1 MGTSV
6 GQIIGTVAYMSPEQV
21 GGPPDDLDTRSDI
34 YAIGVILHELLTGKL
49 PVDISDKSLPEA
61 ARMIQEEDPLRLS
74 SVNRSFRGDIETI
87 VGKALAKD
95 RDRRYQTVA
104 ELAADLRRHL
114 ADEPIAARPPSTW
127 YQLAKFS
134 RRNRA
139 LVGGVAIAFVALVA
153 GLAGTAY
160 GLIQAREA
168 RNLAQ
173 DEAAAA
179 GQVVDF
185 LGELLGG
192 ADPYAADRAVP
203 TVRDV
208 LERGAQRIDS
218 LDSEPGV
225 QLRLLE
231 VMGVAY
237 KNIGQ
242 FESAE
247 GLVERA
253 ARLHA
258 ELDSEASVDAIRLRA
273 TLARIYH
280 AQGRLDE
287 ADVMARQALAEIEAH
302 PEALPVD
309 VAYVVGYLAQVLVEQ
324 AKWDESEALLTAAIT
339 DLEGVESDP
348 GQLSLT
354 LSIRATVLARQRR
367 FDEAI
372 EDMRRSLEFR
382 AMVESEPTLQTAV
395 LYSDLGAI
403 LAQSGRLD
411 EAAPVLQR
419 SLEINERFLDPDH
432 PRFATSLHNL
442 GSINLDL
449 GNYEVARDYLTRA
462 VSVREQVYGPDH
474 PAVTSSL
481 NNLAKIHLDEGRYA
495 AAVPLYQRSARIREA
510 ALGPQHPAL
519 ASTFH
524 AMGDLHRLWERH
536 ETAAFYYERAI
547 AIQEANETPDL
558 PFALQSYGEVLSALG
573 RDAEAAAALT
583 RARHLREE
591 EADG

>member
-1 MGTSV
+1 MV
-6 GQIIGTVAYMSPEQV
+6 
-21 GGPPDDLDTRSDI
+21 
-34 YAIGVILHELLTGKL
+34 LHELLTGEL
-49 PVDISDKSLPEA
+49 AVDISDKSLPEA
-61 ARMIQEEDPLRLS
+61 ARMIQEDDPARLS

-95 RDRRYQTVA
+95 RDRRYQTVT

-173 DEAAAA
+173 DEATAA

-192 ADPYAADRAVP
+192 ADPYASDGAGP
-203 TVRDV
+203 TVREV
-208 LERGAQRIDS
+208 LERGAQRIES

-242 FESAE
+242 YESAE
-247 GLVERA
+247 RLVERA
-253 ARLHA
+253 ARLH
-258 ELDSEASVDAIRLRA
+258 EDLDSETGVDAIKLRA
-273 TLARIYH
+273 TLARIYD

-287 ADVMARQALAEIEAH
+287 ADVTARQALAEIEVH
-302 PEALPVD
+302 PDALPFD
-309 VAYVVGYLAQVLVEQ
+309 VAYVASYLAQVQIEQ
-324 AKWDESEALLTAAIT
+324 AKWGEAEALLTATVT
-339 DLEGVESDP
+339 DLEEVENFAP
-348 GQLSLT
+348 EQLSLV
-354 LSIRATVLARQRR
+354 LSIRATALARQRR

-372 EDMRRSLEFR
+372 EDVRRALDLR
-382 AMVESEPTLQTAV
+382 ATVESEPTLQTAV

-403 LAQSGRLD
+403 LAQSGRLE
-411 EAAPVLQR
+411 EAAPILQR
-419 SLEINERFLDPDH
+419 SLEIHELFLDPDH

-449 GNYEVARDYLTRA
+449 GNHEVAQDYLTRA
-462 VSVREQVYGPDH
+462 VAVREQVYGPDH

-495 AAVPLYQRSARIREA
+495 EAVPLYQRSARIREA
-510 ALGPQHPAL
+510 ALGPLHPAL

-524 AMGDLHRLWERH
+524 AMGDLHRLWKRH
-536 ETAAFYYERAI
+536 ETSAFYYERAI
-547 AIQEANETPDL
+547 AIQEANETADL

-573 RDAEAAAALT
+573 RDAEAASALT
-583 RARHLREE
+583 RAQDLRVE
-591 EADG
+591 EADS